1 MALTPGQTEQL
12 RRMIESRRQVLQAEL
27 HDGIDRAREDTF
39 EDLAGPAPD
48 AGDESVATLIGD
60 IDHADVSRDLTELR
74 ALDAARGRMEEGSYG
89 VCVDC
94 GGEIEYERLKAA
106 PAAFRCI
113 SCQRLHEKTY
123 ASPSGSSL

>member
-1 MALTPGQTEQL
+1 MALTKDQTQEL
-12 RRMIESRRQVLQAEL
+12 RGMIEQRRRALLEEVQ
-27 HDGIDRAREDTF
+27 DGTERVREDRF

-74 ALDAARGRMEEGSYG
+74 ALDAARGRMDDGSYG

-106 PAAFRCI
+106 PAAPRCI
-113 SCQRLHEKTY
+113 RCQTLHEKTY
-123 ASPSGSSL
+123 ASPTGSSL

>member
-1 MALTPGQTEQL
+1 MALTPGQTEEL
-12 RRMIESRRQVLQAEL
+12 SGMIEARRRALQEEL
-27 HDGIDRAREDTF
+27 HDGVDRARADSF
-39 EDLAGPAPD
+39 EELAGTAPD

-60 IDHADVSRDLTELR
+60 IDHADVSRDVAELR
-74 ALDAARGRMEEGSYG
+74 ALDAARGRLEDGSYG

-94 GGEIEYERLKAA
+94 GSEIEYERLKAA

-113 SCQRLHEKTY
+113 SCQRLHEKTF

>member
-27 HDGIDRAREDTF
+27 HDGIDRAREDNF

-74 ALDAARGRMEEGSYG
+74 ALDAARERMEEGSYG
-89 VCVDC
+89 ACVEC

-106 PAAFRCI
+106 PAAIRCI

>member
-27 HDGIDRAREDTF
+27 HEGIDRAREDRF

-60 IDHADVSRDLTELR
+60 IDHADVSRDMAELR
-74 ALDAARGRMEEGSYG
+74 ALDAARGRLDDGSYG
-89 VCVDC
+89 VCADC
-94 GGEIEYERLKAA
+94 GSEIEYERLKAA

-113 SCQRLHEKTY
+113 GCQRLHEKTY
-123 ASPSGSSL
+123 AGPSGSSL

>member
-27 HDGIDRAREDTF
+27 HEGTDRVREASF

-113 SCQRLHEKTY
+113 NCQRLHEKTY
-123 ASPSGSSL
+123 ASPGGSSL